1 MKFTRQE
8 YFLLEGIG
16 LAASF
21 FPKHSMDELFS
32 KSSTMRQS
40 EFMCFPNF
48 TKYMPYSRFKQLMKH
63 LTFANVTSREG
74 NGGFWQIQPLIDSFN
89 AIRARMVSP
98 GYKLVGDESMSP
110 WRGKDER
117 FGVRGCPH
125 VTKIIRKPK
134 GVGMEVKNLAC
145 CDSGILMA
153 LEIMAGKLEM
163 QEREYVREYGGGTSL
178 LLRLSANWHG
188 TGRLIVADSAFASV
202 KSAVALKSRGL
213 YFMGLVKTAHR
224 KFPKKWAQTVEIAS
238 RGGHKVVQ
246 ATEEGVKLRAVTWN
260 DGKKDK
266 KTGDIIRKCIIS
278 SCGTTLPST
287 AHRKR
292 RWRVVNGLDED
303 YQVSVP
309 RPNIVSEYFDGA
321 AKIDIHNHFRQGP
334 KGVCLESRRSN
345 RWEIRFWQT
354 WRGFLIVDAF
364 KAYTRFCPG
373 KSACKLSHFV
383 RVVAQALL
391 DNTIGCAPDAPAL
404 RRREPEAGSAP
415 KVHRLV
421 QNKKSSYFIGKIATA
436 VAANKPTPQCVLR
449 CRICG
454 KNSSYHCS
462 VCSFDDSRTR
472 GMCALCGPKSGRDC
486 FEQHQMVTPAED
498 VSTDV

>member
-1 MKFTRQE
+1 
-8 YFLLEGIG
+8 
-16 LAASF
+16 
-21 FPKHSMDELFS
+21 
-32 KSSTMRQS
+32 
-40 EFMCFPNF
+40 
-48 TKYMPYSRFKQLMKH
+48 
-63 LTFANVTSREG
+63 
-74 NGGFWQIQPLIDSFN
+74 
-89 AIRARMVSP
+89 
-98 GYKLVGDESMSP
+98 
-110 WRGKDER
+110 
-117 FGVRGCPH
+117 
-125 VTKIIRKPK
+125 
-134 GVGMEVKNLAC
+134 
-145 CDSGILMA
+145 
-153 LEIMAGKLEM
+153 
-163 QEREYVREYGGGTSL
+163 
-178 LLRLSANWHG
+178 
-188 TGRLIVADSAFASV
+188 
-202 KSAVALKSRGL
+202 
-213 YFMGLVKTAHR
+213 MGLVKTAHR
-224 KFPKKWAQTVEIAS
+224 KFPKKWAQTVEIAI

-246 ATEEGVKLRAVTWN
+246 TTEEGVKLRAVAWN

-292 RWRVVNGLDED
+292 RWRVVNGLDEA

-309 RPNIVSEYFDGA
+309 RPNIVAEYFDGA

-404 RRREPEAGSAP
+404 RRRELEAGSAP
-415 KVHRLV
+415 MIHRLV

-454 KNSSYHCS
+454 KNSSYHHCS
-462 VCSFDDSRTR
+462 VCSFDDSHTR

-486 FEQHQMVTPAED
+486 FEQHQMVTPAKD